1 MWDLVLQDSFPD
13 AGDRM
18 LSKNKMRGRSLHL
31 RLNPTLAEYLAHVNS
46 LKMQDLLFSIGF
58 NFTCRIYFYTQP
70 TCIHFANY
78 DSNERF

>member
-1 MWDLVLQDSFPD
+1 M
-13 AGDRM
+13 
-18 LSKNKMRGRSLHL
+18 HL

-70 TCIHFANY
+70 MTQPLSTGTAYVLNVIYARREQLKALSHMKL
-78 DSNERF
+78 D